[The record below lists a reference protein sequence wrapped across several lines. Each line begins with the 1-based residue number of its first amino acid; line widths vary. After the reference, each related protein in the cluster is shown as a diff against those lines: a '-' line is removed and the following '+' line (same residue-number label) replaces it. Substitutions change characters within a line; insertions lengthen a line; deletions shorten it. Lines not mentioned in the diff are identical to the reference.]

1 MPPLVLAAA
10 LVAAQPTVYP
20 APNVPTIPDQP
31 ELTRQIAARDA
42 EFFALFFTG
51 RCEVERF
58 RAMLA
63 DDVEFYHDRG
73 GFNVRSAEDFV
84 AIFRENCAQREDP
97 RAWRS
102 RRVLVPESLHVDP
115 VPGWGAIETGE
126 HLFYEREGVE
136 CEERLAG
143 RARFAQLWV
152 LGGDGQWRISRVF
165 SYAHA
170 PAGAEAAAATQRR

>member
-1 MPPLVLAAA
+1 MPPFFL
-10 LVAAQPTVYP
+10 LVAAMAAAQPAAAT
-20 APNVPTIPDQP
+20 AEIAIPDQP

-42 EFFALFFTG
+42 EFFELFFTG
-51 RCEVERF
+51 PCEVERF
-58 RAMLA
+58 RSMLA

-73 GFNVRSAEDFV
+73 GFNVRRAEDFV
-84 AIFRENCAQREDP
+84 AIFERSCAGRENP

-126 HLFYEREGVE
+126 HLFYEREGVDG
-136 CEERLAG
+136 EEQLAG

-152 LGGDGQWRISRVF
+152 LGTDGQWRLSRVF

-170 PAGAEAAAATQRR
+170 PAGEPAAAPPQGR